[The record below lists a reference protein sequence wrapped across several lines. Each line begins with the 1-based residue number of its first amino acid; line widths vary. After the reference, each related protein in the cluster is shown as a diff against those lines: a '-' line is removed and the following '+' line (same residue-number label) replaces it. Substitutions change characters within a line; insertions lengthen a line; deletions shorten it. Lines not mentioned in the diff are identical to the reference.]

1 MTNQISETLIIGA
14 QDLRMQSAPDLPPMD
29 HLLER
34 DNWPPSQFD
43 PNNPDCLTYG
53 TCCWRGYIGS
63 WEVIGSK
70 LFLREVRGKYKLKQD
85 KPLLAVWITD
95 NLVYETEQGI
105 LMELVIEKGDVIAQ
119 QPYIDKT
126 EELHEA
132 GTSGF
137 ISGILSMISRL
148 FRAS

>member
-1 MTNQISETLIIGA
+1 MK
-14 QDLRMQSAPDLPPMD
+14 SAPDLPPMGY
-29 HLLER
+29 LLER
-34 DNWPPSQFD
+34 DDWPPSEFD
-43 PNNPDCLTYG
+43 LNNPDCLTYG

-70 LFLREVRGKYKLKQD
+70 LFLRDVRGKYKLNQD

-105 LMELVIEKGDVIAQ
+105 LMELVIEKGNVIVQ
-119 QPYIDKT
+119 QPRIDKADDV
-126 EELHEA
+126 HEVC
-132 GTSGF
+132 TKGF
-137 ISGILSMISRL
+137 ISGVLSMISRL